1 MPPERAKNGIIRYVF
16 TVPKFGREF
25 VVTSGQLRNIAGYQ
39 DSSDTASEW
48 LVANLGIG
56 RNTYGILV
64 CSRNNKIMDPLNAPT
79 APGRL
84 QSIMTSRTRE
94 ACDPVS
100 LKSLRK
106 FDKIHAPHILLA

>member
-1 MPPERAKNGIIRYVF
+1 MERFDGISGRQIGLDTLQPKYPLPDTMPPERAKNGIIRYVF

-56 RNTYGILV
+56 RYTYGILV
-64 CSRNNKIMDPLNAPT
+64 CSRNQD
-79 APGRL
+79 
-84 QSIMTSRTRE
+84 
-94 ACDPVS
+94 
-100 LKSLRK
+100 
-106 FDKIHAPHILLA
+106 